1 MKHEISTGHS
11 IKKAHLVNISIII
24 VLSLLLLTISIVGVG
39 ITFAIPVLLQVI
51 AAWIV
56 VATVYFLKI
65 NDNIKA
71 VIFSV
76 LPLIISALQF
86 MKGASNPI
94 GNHYLIAL
102 SIAMI
107 ALYFNNKLIV
117 IHQIVT
123 NVLFLYLYIAHR
135 PKLLP
140 HSSGDIWVL
149 LYLIICINS
158 ILVLLYFLTKWG
170 KGTVN
175 EAINKEKISQ
185 DLSAKLNASLKEIKS
200 GTNLLNKTVVDFER
214 SISSSRESISNMN
227 TAMHEM
233 ASGINEQ
240 AEDLNS
246 INEEMNL
253 AADNLLKNE
262 KISTTV
268 NIEVSKTT
276 EQVTE
281 GSSKVKEMNA
291 QMDIIY
297 QAVNT
302 SFNTVSDLETKILE
316 INQYLDSINQ
326 IAEQTN
332 LLALNA
338 AIEAARAG
346 EHGKGFAVVA
356 EEVRKLAEQ
365 SSTTVKDINTIIN
378 TINEQT
384 KLVVDKVKL
393 GDTAVESGKKLIAE
407 VNDNFTVI
415 ADNFIK
421 TNRLLDEGAKVS
433 SETSKEFMAMLE
445 KVNSI
450 AAISEQ
456 QAATIEELSATA
468 ENTNADIIMISD
480 SVNEIK
486 NLSNSLDMMSIK

>member
-1 MKHEISTGHS
+1 MKNETQKGHNV
-11 IKKAHLVNISIII
+11 KKAHLVNISVI
-24 VLSLLLLTISIVGVG
+24 VFLSILLMMISIVGVG
-39 ITFAIPVLLQVI
+39 LSFATPIIIETISVWIIIGVI
-51 AAWIV
+51 YHI
-56 VATVYFLKI
+56 KI
-65 NDNIKA
+65 KDNIKA
-71 VIFSV
+71 LIFSII
-76 LPLIISALQF
+76 PLIISTLQF
-86 MKGASNPI
+86 IVGKSNPI

-107 ALYFNNKLIV
+107 ALYFNDKLIL
-117 IHQIVT
+117 IHQVIT
-123 NVLFLYLYIAHR
+123 NVLFIYLFIGYR
-135 PKLLP
+135 SNLLP
-140 HSSGDIWVL
+140 ISSGNIWVFW
-149 LYLIICINS
+149 YLILCLNS
-158 ILVLLYFLTKWG
+158 ILTILYFLTKWG
-170 KGTVN
+170 KETVN
-175 EAINKEKISQ
+175 EAIKKEKISQ

-268 NIEVSKTT
+268 NVEVSKTT

-346 EHGKGFAVVA
+346 ENGKGFAVVA

-365 SSTTVKDINTIIN
+365 SSTTVKDINLIIN

-393 GDTAVESGKKLIAE
+393 GDTAVETGKKLISE
-407 VNDNFTVI
+407 VSENFSVI
-415 ADNFIK
+415 EKN
-421 TNRLLDEGAKVS
+421 LLRPID
-433 SETSKEFMAMLE
+433 FLE
-445 KVNSI
+445 KV
-450 AAISEQ
+450 
-456 QAATIEELSATA
+456 L
-468 ENTNADIIMISD
+468 M
-480 SVNEIK
+480 
-486 NLSNSLDMMSIK
+486 

>member
-175 EAINKEKISQ
+175 EAINKEKISEE
-185 DLSAKLNASLKEIKS
+185 LSGKLNTSLEEIKNGS
-200 GTNLLNKTVVDFER
+200 NLLNKTVIDFDRNIASSKEA
-214 SISSSRESISNMN
+214 ISTMN

-233 ASGINEQ
+233 ANGINEQ
-240 AEDLNS
+240 AENLNS
-246 INEEMNL
+246 VNEEMNI
-253 AADNLLKNE
+253 AAENVLKTE
-262 KISTTV
+262 KISASV
-268 NIEVSKTT
+268 NLESAKMT

-281 GSSKVKEMNA
+281 GSSKIKEMNT

-302 SFNTVSDLETKILE
+302 SFNTVSDLETRIIE
-316 INQYLDSINQ
+316 INQYLNSINE

-338 AIEAARAG
+338 AIESARAG

-393 GDTAVESGKKLIAE
+393 GDNAVASGKKLISE
-407 VNDNFTVI
+407 VSKNFSVI
-415 ADNFIK
+415 EKRFINSNK
-421 TNRLLDEGAKVS
+421 LLEEGANIS
-433 SETSKEFMAMLE
+433 SETSKVFMKTLE
-445 KVNSI
+445 KINSI
-450 AAISEQ
+450 AIISEE
-456 QAATIEELSATA
+456 QAATVEQLSATT
-468 ENTNADIIMISD
+468 ENTNGDIIKIIN

-486 NLSNSLDMMSIK
+486 TLSESLEKMTS